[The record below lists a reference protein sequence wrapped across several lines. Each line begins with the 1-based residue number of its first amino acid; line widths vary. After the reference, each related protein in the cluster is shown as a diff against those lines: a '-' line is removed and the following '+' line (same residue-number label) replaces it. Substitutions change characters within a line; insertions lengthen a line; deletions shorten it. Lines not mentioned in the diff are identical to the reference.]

1 MSAQP
6 VAFPVVVDGL
16 LLLTGGVRT
25 FMALAGGTRDFGNGA
40 GVVPIPNIVALLASC
55 GLTPPIVGST
65 GWKQR
70 QQILNQGKGQANRVL
85 FIPGN
90 DKGEEGDIVQP
101 RRTNS
106 NPRSLWKWERIFT
119 CSIWAVDSSDIANE
133 ELQIQASSN
142 LLQLTVQAMQWFASA
157 DIVLRKIRRDPV
169 HTENLPFGREVL
181 VEGIHR
187 EPLYDIP
194 QAVVTGFT
202 PNAQRNPSS

>member
-1 MSAQP
+1 MTQP
-6 VAFPVVVDGL
+6 VTSPVVVDGL
-16 LLLTGGVRT
+16 LLLAGGVRT
-25 FMALAGGTRDFGNGA
+25 FLGLTGGVRDFGT
-40 GVVPIPNIVALLASC
+40 GVGPVPVPNIVALLASYN
-55 GLTPPIVGST
+55 IVGPMVGTT

-70 QQILNQGKGQANRVL
+70 QKIINQGQGQANRVL

-90 DKGEEGDIVQP
+90 DKGEEGDLVQP

-142 LLQLTVQAMQWFASA
+142 LLQLTLQAMQWYASA
-157 DIVLRKIRRDPV
+157 DIVLHKIRRDPV

-187 EPLYDIP
+187 EPLFDIP

-202 PNAQRNPSS
+202 PNVQRNPSS